1 MQKMHKKGGLGYR
14 GFWEF
19 LAVVAGQGVIWNFQ
33 FAEHE
38 IAEKLQKRKGT
49 WEDST

>member
-1 MQKMHKKGGLGYR
+1 MQKKGGLGYR